1 MNNFPSRR
9 ERKALAK
16 QFGLVKKKESL
27 KEYVERI
34 RRSQEL
40 GKQIHLYNLQQQ
52 ENARLNP
59 NQKEEELFSDL
70 FSQSFVETAEEPIEE
85 TIETTLEETPEASTE
100 TAVTVAEENTKPI
113 GGENQD

>member
-16 QFGLVKKKESL
+16 QFGLVKKKETL
-27 KEYVERI
+27 KEWYARTS
-34 RRSQEL
+34 RSIEL

-59 NQKEEELFSDL
+59 DQKEEEHFSDL

-85 TIETTLEETPEASTE
+85 TIETPLEETPKASTE
-100 TAVTVAEENTKPI
+100 TAVTVEAGKTQPI
-113 GGENQD
+113 GE